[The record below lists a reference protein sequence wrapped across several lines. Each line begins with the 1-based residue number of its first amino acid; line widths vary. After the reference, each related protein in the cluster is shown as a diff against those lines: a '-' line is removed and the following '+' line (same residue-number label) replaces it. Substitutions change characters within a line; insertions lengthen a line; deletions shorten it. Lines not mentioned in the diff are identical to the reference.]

1 MVVTKK
7 EISMNSK
14 KFTCIFDQAVEWA
27 WAEVA
32 KDSEAKPRD
41 LYLTGLGLAV
51 TGLVLVNL
59 PWSFTGLKVIGT
71 VLIAM
76 GLVGMAA
83 IKRKA

>member
-1 MVVTKK
+1 
-7 EISMNSK
+7 MNSK
-14 KFTCIFDQAVEWA
+14 KLTAIYDQAVEVA

-32 KDSEAKPRD
+32 KDSEAQPMD
-41 LYLTGLGLAV
+41 LYLTGLGFAV

-59 PWSFTGLKVIGT
+59 PGSFAGLQVIGT

-83 IKRKA
+83 IKRKV